1 MEAIGRF
8 ILVCGLIMT
17 AVGALLMGLS
27 KMGWLG
33 RLPGDIS
40 IETPTVRVYI
50 PLATSLLISALLS
63 LIVYLWRR

>member
-8 ILVCGLIMT
+8 ILACGLVM
-17 AVGALLMGLS
+17 AALGALFMVLS
-27 KMGWLG
+27 KIGWFG

-63 LIVYLWRR
+63 LIFYLWRR